1 MLYKSVKK
9 VFETIGGKIPTIK
22 ELNVEYNSVLSEK
35 QRDYAKYRET
45 RDKMRELLTVKANID
60 IVTERSNAPEIERNP
75 ATIIH

>member
-35 QRDYAKYRET
+35 QCDYAKYRET
-45 RDKMRELLTVKANID
+45 RNKMRELLTVKANID
-60 IVTERSNAPEIERNP
+60 IVTERSNAPENERNP
-75 ATIIH
+75 AAIIH